1 MPDQPRSLLRPLG
14 AARAHKSTVSRLLS
28 TVRNARRRRRRLQF
42 RQGVLCLDGHA
53 LPPAMR
59 QHRRRLLLLGLNL
72 WACSGVMNAASPD
85 VGAHAEL
92 LPAEVKLM
100 SNASSCLGAGC
111 SDSSEGAHT
120 RLEPASR
127 RGADELRVFSP
138 GARPALLV
146 GLRPAGNSST
156 SDDDASQQF
165 FQNSLAPILASS
177 ACFLLLMLVVAVAKH
192 RRRAARHMPS
202 LLADAPGVGPAAARC
217 PLTPLL
223 SARRLGSPLPEKG
236 KDCFTSAVLPCRGAV
251 GDVASQAARALAR
264 PTLT

>member
-1 MPDQPRSLLRPLG
+1 MCRISHAACCGLWERRARTNRPCQGCFSSTRPSETL
-14 AARAHKSTVSRLLS
+14 AAAAAL
-28 TVRNARRRRRRLQF
+28 RLQF
-42 RQGVLCLDGHA
+42 WQGVLDDGHA
-53 LPPAMR
+53 LAPAMR

-165 FQNSLAPILASS
+165 FQNSLAPILARS
-177 ACFLLLMLVVAVAKH
+177 CRWGHWF
-192 RRRAARHMPS
+192 PS
-202 LLADAPGVGPAAARC
+202 HLC
-217 PLTPLL
+217 
-223 SARRLGSPLPEKG
+223 S
-236 KDCFTSAVLPCRGAV
+236 
-251 GDVASQAARALAR
+251 
-264 PTLT
+264 